1 MTILSHNAVARCPAR
16 DLGAVGAGPPAAEN
30 PADTAR
36 PAQVKKTL
44 VVGLGKTGLSCA
56 RFLNAHHL
64 PYTIVDSRRDPPGL
78 AALRSELPDVAP
90 VLGGFDPALFTTA
103 DEVVLSPGV
112 SLREPVVA
120 AAVERAIPV
129 IGDVELFA
137 RQARAPVVAI
147 TGSNGKSTV
156 TTLVGEMAREAGRN
170 IRVGGN
176 LGTPALDLLGDGE
189 PEFYVLELS
198 SFQLQTTH
206 SLRPAVAVILNISAD
221 HFDRH
226 LDMEE
231 YLAAKRRIYRGSGV
245 MVINDDDPL
254 LRGLIEADR
263 PVLRFTLATPGP
275 GVFGVVAV
283 DGLPWLAKG
292 ETPLLAASHM
302 PLKGMHNM
310 ANALAALAVGEAM
323 GLPLTQRLAVLRRF
337 RGLPHRMQVVAE
349 RDGVQWINDSKGTNV
364 GAASAAVA
372 GLNVPGRVVLIAGGI
387 GKGADFSQLRPALK
401 DKVRAALLMGQDAS
415 LIKQAIDDLAPV
427 TLVRDMDEA
436 VARARD
442 LARPGD
448 AVLLSP
454 ACASFDMFKNY
465 EARGDAFADAV
476 RRVLS

>member
-1 MTILSHNAVARCPAR
+1 MTTIAHNAVASYPVRDAGPA
-16 DLGAVGAGPPAAEN
+16 GAG
-30 PADTAR
+30 R
-36 PAQVKKTL
+36 PVPVHTKRSL
-44 VVGLGKTGLSCA
+44 IVGLGKTGLSCA
-56 RFLNAHHL
+56 RFMSAHHL
-64 PYTIVDSRRDPPGL
+64 AYTIVDSRRDPPGL
-78 AALRSELPDVAP
+78 EALRRDLPGVEP
-90 VLGGFDPALFTTA
+90 VLGGFDPALFVGA

-112 SLREPVVA
+112 SLREAAVA
-120 AAVERAIPV
+120 AAVEKAIPV

-156 TTLVGEMAREAGRN
+156 TTLVGEMAREAGRD

-275 GVFGVVAV
+275 GVFGVVTV

-401 DKVRAALLMGQDAS
+401 NKVRAALLMGQDAS